1 MLSKEELSAWYS
13 NTAVKFEI
21 VKAGRFKEMRISGD
35 FEIRW
40 LTCFSLKQY
49 DEIVRFCSL
58 NKTPANIYR
67 SLEDYDRINSMS
79 FNLNIRK
86 GQYVEWD
93 KVRGSHI
100 TGTDFAIDLDDENK
114 NFMNV
119 INDVDKI
126 KAVLDKYGVIY
137 SMWMS
142 GNKGF
147 HFLIPFHAMPQNIKD
162 MNYIDRMNF
171 FMTFADNALSS
182 IKSLDMSI
190 YTPTRVIKYP
200 YTISKSGNVILPLND
215 NEYSLLREGKL
226 SLKPLDV
233 LRERSIKNRGVF
245 FRGSIDGTHNF
256 FDNLNEGEVK

>member
-1 MLSKEELSAWYS
+1 VVDSEDLKAWYS

-21 VKAGRFKEMRISGD
+21 VKAGRFKEMRVSGD

-58 NKTPANIYR
+58 MKTPANIYR

-79 FNLNIRK
+79 FNLKLRK
-86 GQYVEWD
+86 DQYVEWD
-93 KVRGSHI
+93 KVRVSHI
-100 TGTDFAIDLDDENK
+100 SGTDFAIDLDDENK

-126 KAVLDKYGVIY
+126 KATLDKYEVIY

-142 GNKGF
+142 GNRGF
-147 HFLIPFHAMPQNIKD
+147 HFLIPFHALPKWLQC
-162 MNYIDRMNF
+162 MNYLERMNF
-171 FMTFADNALSS
+171 FSDFADKSMMS
-182 IKSLDMSI
+182 IKSLDMSV
-190 YTPTRVIKYP
+190 YTSTRVFKYP
-200 YTISKSGNVILPLND
+200 FTISKSGNVILPLYD
-215 NEYSLLREGKL
+215 EEYLLLRDGKL

-233 LRERSIKNRGVF
+233 LKERIIKNRGVF
-245 FRGSIDGTHNF
+245 FRGNVEGTHKF
-256 FDNLNEGEVK
+256 FDELGIGEIK